1 MPVRSSQNP
10 SSGWLGDVLAA
21 VDLELQQAA
30 APHREDLGPARY
42 LQGTGG
48 MGTFQVALHGRRVN
62 LDSLR
67 DLQLVSADASHQ
79 SFPVREVAIDGGAL
93 IVRAA
98 APDDAE
104 LHLSAVTDTAFMLR
118 ALRER
123 LSTVTDP
130 GLATPLVMGAL
141 QPPWPA
147 ETDDQGLQDR
157 ARQATCA
164 PGMNLIWGPPGTGK
178 TTVTAAAIAQL
189 VREGHSVL
197 LVSNT
202 NVAVDNAIQRAAEEV
217 QPPPGQLLRVG
228 RPDLPEVA
236 DDRRLALDRVLED
249 RNRKATVHRDAI
261 DRRLAELARQAE
273 SDRRHCGEL
282 EQALRDFD
290 RARFTAALE
299 RVQTDE
305 RAAQER
311 QRLAH
316 AEASLLA
323 AEQRRAAAESAVGQA
338 MEAWAVV
345 QPAREARVELE
356 RLEAQAADL
365 ARARAEARARR
376 QELETQL
383 QAARSP
389 DVTGR
394 GGLFSRIRTA
404 IGAGPSTRLERE
416 IKDMLKLAIRAH
428 QAQVELQPR
437 IEFCQRL
444 LRTHPSEELDRLD
457 AALRDAQATH
467 RATVHEE
474 ERLGQEHAAA
484 RVAVAGIPLLQP
496 LSEHDRELVQETL
509 EQRLPELDD
518 ELSTLRG
525 RTTQLASERTRLEHE
540 SAQLVGAAASVK
552 RALIAQAQLVATT
565 LAQLALNRDV
575 HSRVFDHV
583 IVDEVSAALPPY
595 VVYAASRAAR
605 GVTLLGD
612 FLQNGPIS
620 NLPNDSQEP
629 LADRWLLR
637 DSFALLGITSADQAD
652 ASPGCSMLT
661 DQYRFGP
668 DVNELANRVAYG
680 HRLQAIHSR
689 GPGLVDDGLPEIVFI
704 DVDRLGSVADWKPG
718 PRGGRWWPIGALLS
732 RALAMRHLN
741 LDQRVGIVTPYRA
754 QRDATAALLQDADL
768 DARMVEV
775 GTAHQFQGRQSDVV
789 VLDLVENGTGWI
801 SKAANNP
808 KDRRGFGGLR
818 VFNVGVTRTQGRVY
832 VIATNAALAKATPG
846 QPLAALRALLDEG
859 RAVRLGADELVDLQ
873 QTPTVL
879 PSPTVDD
886 LRAAL
891 QGFATDIE
899 IHDESTFNPLVGP
912 LVDAAKHSV
921 LLWSP
926 FLGTR
931 MSAVLPSLDAA
942 VRRGV
947 DVLVVTRPLRGMGPD
962 HAKRLTTLRD
972 ARPRVVEVYDTHE
985 KVLVL
990 DDQASYV
997 GSLNVL
1003 SHRTTREVMVRVPG
1017 TQFAK
1022 RLQQLLGVATLRR
1035 PSRCNQHRT
1044 PAYAQRLASG
1054 WTWRCPERGCTWKK
1068 PFRR

>member
-1 MPVRSSQNP
+1 MPVTSSPNP

-21 VDLELQQAA
+21 VDLELQHAA

-42 LQGTGG
+42 LHGAGG
-48 MGTFQVALHGRRVN
+48 MGIFQVALHGRRVN

-104 LHLSAVTDTAFMLR
+104 LHLSAMNDTAFMLR

-123 LSTVTDP
+123 LSAVTDP
-130 GLATPLVMGAL
+130 GLATPLAMGAL
-141 QPPWPA
+141 PPPQLA
-147 ETDDQGLQDR
+147 DTDDQAVQDR

-228 RPDLPEVA
+228 RPDLPEVGE
-236 DDRRLALDRVLED
+236 DRRLALDRVLED
-249 RNRKATVHRDAI
+249 RNREATARRDAI
-261 DRRLAELARQAE
+261 DRHLAELARQAE
-273 SDRRHCGEL
+273 SDRRRCGEL
-282 EQALRDFD
+282 EQALGDFD
-290 RARFTAALE
+290 RVRFTAALE
-299 RVQTDE
+299 RVQAEE
-305 RAAQER
+305 RATHER

-316 AEASLLA
+316 ATASLQ
-323 AEQRRAAAESAVGQA
+323 AEEQLRTAAESAVAQA
-338 MEAWAVV
+338 MEALAIV
-345 QPAREARVELE
+345 QPARDARVELE

-376 QELETQL
+376 QELDAQL

-394 GGLFSRIRTA
+394 GRFFGRLRTA
-404 IGAGPSTRLERE
+404 LGAGPTARLERE
-416 IKDMLKLAIRAH
+416 IKDMLKIATRAH
-428 QAQVELQPR
+428 QAQAELQPR
-437 IEFCQRL
+437 IELCRRL
-444 LRTHPSEELDRLD
+444 VRKHSQEELDRLE
-457 AALRDAQATH
+457 AALGDAQAKH
-467 RATVHEE
+467 RATMDEV

-484 RVAVAGIPLLQP
+484 RVAVAEVHLLP
-496 LSEHDRELVQETL
+496 NPSEHDRELVQAAL
-509 EQRLPELDD
+509 ERRLPELHD
-518 ELSTLRG
+518 ELATLRD
-525 RTTQLASERTRLEHE
+525 RATRLASERTQLERDG
-540 SAQLVGAAASVK
+540 AQLADAAATVK
-552 RALIAQAQLVATT
+552 RALIAQAQVVATT

-575 HSRVFDHV
+575 HRRIFDHV

-620 NLPNDSQEP
+620 GLPDDSQEP

-637 DSFALLGITSADQAD
+637 DSFALLGITSADQAE

-680 HRLQAIHSR
+680 HRLQAIHPR
-689 GPGLVDDGLPEIVFI
+689 GPGLADDGLPEIVFI
-704 DVDRLGSVADWKPG
+704 DVERLGSVADWKPG

-732 RALAMRHLN
+732 KALAMRHLD
-741 LDQRVGIVTPYRA
+741 LGQHVGIVTPYKA

-768 DARMVEV
+768 DAQRVEV

-789 VLDLVENGTGWI
+789 VLDLVEDGTGWI
-801 SKAANNP
+801 AKAANNP
-808 KDRRGFGGLR
+808 KDRFKFGGLR

-832 VIATNAALAKATPG
+832 VIATNAALAKATPA

-859 RAVRLGADELVDLQ
+859 RAVRLGADELVEVQ
-873 QTPTVL
+873 QTPTAL
-879 PSPTVDD
+879 PSPTVED

-899 IHDESTFNPLVGP
+899 IHDESTFNPLVAP
-912 LVDAAKHSV
+912 LIDAARHSV
-921 LLWSP
+921 LL
-926 FLGTR
+926 
-931 MSAVLPSLDAA
+931 
-942 VRRGV
+942 
-947 DVLVVTRPLRGMGPD
+947 
-962 HAKRLTTLRD
+962 
-972 ARPRVVEVYDTHE
+972 
-985 KVLVL
+985 
-990 DDQASYV
+990 
-997 GSLNVL
+997 
-1003 SHRTTREVMVRVPG
+1003 
-1017 TQFAK
+1017 
-1022 RLQQLLGVATLRR
+1022 
-1035 PSRCNQHRT
+1035 
-1044 PAYAQRLASG
+1044 
-1054 WTWRCPERGCTWKK
+1054 
-1068 PFRR
+1068 